1 MTAIREGPV
10 LVIGSAGIDIVGRP
24 RESLQA
30 GATTP
35 GIIRTS
41 AGGVG
46 RNVAENLARLGT
58 EVVLITAVGDDAEGR
73 MLLEQTAAVGVDV
86 SPSLVVPDRST
97 GAYLGV
103 LNDSGALQFALDD
116 MRVADALTS
125 EHLRSHA
132 ALFQRAAAVFVDGN
146 LPARTLSTAV
156 SLARRAGAPLAADPA
171 TAGLAPRLVPHLA
184 KLWLVACNEAEG
196 GVLCTCD
203 APPEGIARVVDSA
216 RRLVGAG
223 VQIAVVAMAAF
234 GVGYAS
240 PSGSGHVPALRTEIA
255 DPTGAGDAL
264 TAATLFA
271 LLNEIPVD
279 EAVRLGVAEASLAL
293 RAPGTTDPDL
303 TLETLY
309 EQLR

>member
-1 MTAIREGPV
+1 MTAQREGPV
-10 LVIGSAGIDIVGRP
+10 LVIGSAGTDIVGRP
-24 RESLQA
+24 REQLLSGGTA
-30 GATTP
+30 HGM
-35 GIIRTS
+35 IRTS

-73 MLLEQTAAVGVDV
+73 ALLEQTAAVGVDV
-86 SPSLVVPDRST
+86 SPSLIVPEGST

-103 LNDSGALQFALDD
+103 LDGSGALQFALDD

-125 EHLRSHA
+125 DHLRAHA
-132 ALFQRAAAVFVDGN
+132 GLFTDAAAVFVDGN
-146 LPARTLSTAV
+146 LPPRTLAAAV

-171 TAGLAPRLVPHLA
+171 TAGLAPRLVPYLGD
-184 KLWLVACNEAEG
+184 LWLVACNEAEG
-196 GVLCTCD
+196 GVLCACE
-203 APPEGIARVVDSA
+203 APPEGIARAVDSA
-216 RRLVGAG
+216 RRLVAAG
-223 VQIAVVAMAAF
+223 VQIAVVAMAEY
-234 GVGYAS
+234 GVGYAG

-279 EAVRLGVAEASLAL
+279 EAVRLGVAAASLAL